1 MTVSPSS
8 TATRVTLPDTSEV
21 MLTVRRARI
30 LPDADTI
37 DSSFRV
43 LIASTVTVGPSVF
56 LNAKLAQTSPPA
68 TARMRIPMM
77 TFLRVM
83 N

>member
-1 MTVSPSS
+1 
-8 TATRVTLPDTSEV
+8 

-30 LPDADTI
+30 FPDADTI
-37 DSSFRV
+37 DSSLRV

-56 LNAKLAQTSPPA
+56 LNAKLAQTSPPPTTRIRIA
-68 TARMRIPMM
+68 MR
-77 TFLRVM
+77 TFFRVM